1 MNPMQKAP
9 TSLRDIDFGYYFRH
23 YLGLFWRWKWYIVI
37 AGPLVTAA
45 WIVYVFKFNS
55 ITPALD
61 ATAILGVEN
70 PSNMSAV
77 QDFQSPQNQR
87 APALEKAE
95 LLKSRSF
102 LASIVEK
109 LSLRLVVSKES
120 RRAVFDSV
128 RVDSAAAM
136 GKYVFVVNDDKET
149 WGIHYWNSQ
158 FGYVDRVVLSGNLV
172 TLDVLVLPGVYLKFS
187 NAFLKNPRTVTF
199 HIVRARDA
207 IGAILGKMKITTGQ
221 EGSTQIS
228 ITLSGKDYPL
238 IAQTVNVLVDE
249 FVQKN
254 LGFRKRKTNEVIGL
268 LEKQLA
274 TAAGQLAV
282 SESMLRNFR
291 ERYPTVGLPQ
301 DAEQTITSLSQL
313 ESGNFS
319 SQNDLSDGER
329 LRRQF
334 KTAGEDEREQAAN
347 EVLLFL
353 ASRNMIAATAMQ
365 TDYRQLVQN
374 HNAALQ
380 SYAKGHPVVLDIE
393 KKKKTLTDRI
403 ETLLNEYLQSA
414 QSTMSMKAGK
424 IGELSQR
431 IQQLPS
437 QELRLAELTRQ
448 QQISSQIHSV
458 VLSRFNQA
466 KISDAVEVA
475 DVFVIDYA
483 VVPEA
488 PPDFVNVLVLMAI
501 GIGLGLGVG
510 FLPPIGM
517 DLIDK
522 TARTPVDLQRLI
534 GFPLL
539 EAIPCIKDK
548 KKRSRPHRKKKNK
561 KDRTEPAVRAIE
573 PTLITADYAPNFIN
587 ELFRSLRAKIML
599 RLQSA
604 PHKWLAITSHSVGEG
619 KSMIASNIAITTAQQ
634 KLRTVLIDGDIRKG
648 VLHNNFVLQKKPG
661 LSDLLFTED
670 QITEAFVAPFCQQ
683 THVPN
688 LSLISSG
695 PNVPNPTELLSSPRM
710 KALIDLLSRTYEV
723 IIMDTPPIGIV
734 SDAFLVQNVFASYVI
749 VIEAGS
755 TNVVD
760 LRKKIAE
767 YPDFSKKIIGTVLNK
782 VAFDKRLKRYKYSHY
797 SY

>member
-1 MNPMQKAP
+1 
-9 TSLRDIDFGYYFRH
+9 
-23 YLGLFWRWKWYIVI
+23 
-37 AGPLVTAA
+37 
-45 WIVYVFKFNS
+45 
-55 ITPALD
+55 
-61 ATAILGVEN
+61 
-70 PSNMSAV
+70 
-77 QDFQSPQNQR
+77 
-87 APALEKAE
+87 
-95 LLKSRSF
+95 
-102 LASIVEK
+102 
-109 LSLRLVVSKES
+109 
-120 RRAVFDSV
+120 
-128 RVDSAAAM
+128 
-136 GKYVFVVNDDKET
+136 
-149 WGIHYWNSQ
+149 
-158 FGYVDRVVLSGNLV
+158 
-172 TLDVLVLPGVYLKFS
+172 
-187 NAFLKNPRTVTF
+187 
-199 HIVRARDA
+199 
-207 IGAILGKMKITTGQ
+207 
-221 EGSTQIS
+221 
-228 ITLSGKDYPL
+228 
-238 IAQTVNVLVDE
+238 
-249 FVQKN
+249 
-254 LGFRKRKTNEVIGL
+254 
-268 LEKQLA
+268 
-274 TAAGQLAV
+274 
-282 SESMLRNFR
+282 
-291 ERYPTVGLPQ
+291 VGLPQ
-301 DAEQTITSLSQL
+301 DAQQTITNLSQL
-313 ESGNFS
+313 ESGSFS
-319 SQNDLSDGER
+319 SQNDLTDGER
-329 LRRQF
+329 LRSQLRA
-334 KTAGEDEREQAAN
+334 AGEDERELAIN

-353 ASRNMIAATAMQ
+353 ISRNMVSAAALQ

-374 HNAALQ
+374 RTVALQ
-380 SYAKGHPVVLDIE
+380 SYAKGHPVVQDIE
-393 KKKKTLTDRI
+393 KKIKTLTDRI
-403 ETLLNEYLQSA
+403 ETVLNEYLQSA
-414 QSTMSMKAGK
+414 QSNMSMKAGK

-483 VVPEA
+483 VAPEA
-488 PPDFVNVLVLMAI
+488 PPDFVNMLILMGI
-501 GIGLGLGVG
+501 GIGLGLGIG
-510 FLPPIGM
+510 FLPPIGW

-522 TARTPVDLQRLI
+522 TARTPIDLQRLI
-534 GFPLL
+534 GFPML
-539 EAIPCIKDK
+539 EAIPRIKDK
-548 KKRSRPHRKKKNK
+548 KKRSRPTGKKKSK
-561 KDRTEPAVRAIE
+561 KDQTGPAARAIE

-634 KLRTVLIDGDIRKG
+634 KLRTILIDGDIRKG

-661 LSDLLFTED
+661 LSDLLFVED

-695 PNVPNPTELLSSPRM
+695 PNVPNPTELLSSPRL
-710 KALIDLLSRTYEV
+710 KTLIELLSRTYEM

-734 SDAFLVQNVFASYVI
+734 SDAFLVQNIFASYVV
-749 VIEAGS
+749 VIEAGA